1 MLLTIKGLLTRGR
14 PIANAEERNQHESDS
29 NSHNPPSIPLAAAA
43 TTAISTLQSDKCVSK
58 GSSKF
63 RFASIPPEVVLG
75 GISNQPPPP
84 PPLPSWGNKNTPKTA
99 TKKKYRISMRDFLK
113 SDDYDHDNDNEEG
126 EERGSVIWVQR
137 IVPSPPPLLPLPT
150 ELPIYE
156 MNMSAKY
163 QLARRPAVR
172 RRSNSLLGLQP
183 HPLPSLINPGHRALE
198 LLGQLSSDGGSTDN
212 TDQNDVDSGR
222 MRRRRRRSSSRERD
236 HSGLPPLECQKT
248 KTTTTMQDSSFGR
261 EPEAVD
267 PRPPLVDTTATST
280 SFAPSLS
287 PFPCMAA
294 TSSSSS
300 SGEHDEDDDEKLMD
314 TILDTKIEESSP
326 QQQQQQT
333 AEPQVYIRL
342 WKDVIVRQEKKDAA
356 RIFGSS
362 GCGKRVAGVAA
373 GMGNRG

>member
-14 PIANAEERNQHESDS
+14 PIANAEERNQHESNS
-29 NSHNPPSIPLAAAA
+29 NSHNPPSIPSAAAA
-43 TTAISTLQSDKCVSK
+43 AAATAISTLQSDKCVSK

-84 PPLPSWGNKNTPKTA
+84 PPLPSWGNKNTPKTT

-113 SDDYDHDNDNEEG
+113 SDDYDHDNDNEEEEE

-137 IVPSPPPLLPLPT
+137 IVPSPPPLLPT

-172 RRSNSLLGLQP
+172 RRSNSPLGLQSN
-183 HPLPSLINPGHRALE
+183 PLPSLINPGHRALE

-222 MRRRRRRSSSRERD
+222 MRRRSSSRERD
-236 HSGLPPLECQKT
+236 LSGLPPLESHKT
-248 KTTTTMQDSSFGR
+248 TTTTMQDSSFGR

-280 SFAPSLS
+280 SFAPPLS

-294 TSSSSS
+294 TSSSS

-362 GCGKRVAGVAA
+362 SCGKRVAGVAA

>member
-14 PIANAEERNQHESDS
+14 PIANAEERNQHESNS
-29 NSHNPPSIPLAAAA
+29 NSHNPPSIPSAA
-43 TTAISTLQSDKCVSK
+43 TAISTLQSDKCVSK
-58 GSSKF
+58 DSAAKF

-84 PPLPSWGNKNTPKTA
+84 LPSWGNKNTRKTT

-113 SDDYDHDNDNEEG
+113 SDDYDHDNDNEEE
-126 EERGSVIWVQR
+126 EERDSVIWVQR
-137 IVPSPPPLLPLPT
+137 IVPSPPPLLPT

-172 RRSNSLLGLQP
+172 RRSNSPLGLQSN
-183 HPLPSLINPGHRALE
+183 PLPSLINPGHRALE

-222 MRRRRRRSSSRERD
+222 MRRRSSSRERD
-236 HSGLPPLECQKT
+236 LSGLPPLESHKT
-248 KTTTTMQDSSFGR
+248 TTTTMQDSSFGR

-280 SFAPSLS
+280 SFAPPLS

-294 TSSSSS
+294 TSSSS

-362 GCGKRVAGVAA
+362 SCGKRVAGVAA

>member
-14 PIANAEERNQHESDS
+14 PIANAEERNQHESNS
-29 NSHNPPSIPLAAAA
+29 NSHNPPSIPSAA
-43 TTAISTLQSDKCVSK
+43 TAISTLQSDKCVSK
-58 GSSKF
+58 DSAKF

-75 GISNQPPPP
+75 GISNQSPPP
-84 PPLPSWGNKNTPKTA
+84 PPLPSWGNKNTPKTT
-99 TKKKYRISMRDFLK
+99 TKKKYRISMRYFLK
-113 SDDYDHDNDNEEG
+113 SDDYDHDNDNEEEE

-222 MRRRRRRSSSRERD
+222 MRRRSSSRERD
-236 HSGLPPLECQKT
+236 LSGLPPLECQKT

-294 TSSSSS
+294 ASSSSS

-314 TILDTKIEESSP
+314 TILDTNIEESSP

-362 GCGKRVAGVAA
+362 SCGKRVPGVAA